1 MGTFQNN
8 FTSGRM
14 EKDLDERLVPENA
27 YRNALNV
34 TVDTSEASNVG
45 SAQNSLGNSKIN
57 DLATI
62 TGQPITNCRTIGAV
76 KYERD
81 NLIYWLV
88 AGDKFDAILE
98 YNEVSNSVIRV
109 LQSNKSTPTT
119 PSKLNFNHDFIV
131 TGINFI
137 DGKLFW
143 TDNYNPPRT
152 INISRAKSYSIDDV
166 RILNDIDVILVPPLN
181 SPKIEMFNDTDIQT
195 NNLEEKF
202 LYFSYRYKYIDGQY
216 SAMSPFSS
224 VAFIP
229 GFTGLDYDTGT
240 NNSMKNFYNS
250 VNVYFETGGLNVT
263 EIQLLVR
270 DVRNSNISIVESF
283 NKNFLNYTDN
293 DVEFFRFNNSKIYTI
308 LTSDQAGRLFDN
320 VPLLAKSQDFVEET
334 LMYGNYTQ
342 FRNISDCNN
351 TPINIKLKVGYLSTS
366 TEENDGSTPIS
377 TFRSDRDYEIGI
389 VYTDKYA
396 RATTVLTSKEN
407 TVYIPSTVSDKG
419 NSLKVTVS
427 NAPPCWATNWKLVIK
442 QSKKGYYNLFPITFY
457 EDYLFRYFMINL
469 TDLDKIKIGEY
480 IIFKSTAS
488 GPTYSNKKY
497 KILEIKEQSANFIPG
512 PNSQLA
518 GLYFKIKVDSVE
530 ELSASDIFTRSSYGI
545 GSGLVNR
552 AGGAVYKLPPDLLN
566 SHGLS
571 YIENPIHYGVG
582 DGDYLVLG
590 EANNANVLRDA
601 RVKVLIVSPTTY
613 KVLHTKNGQGGF
625 LGDAMIEEQATSN
638 IIYNS
643 VITTPSG
650 YKIKFNIGGS
660 FIAGD
665 YWVINRRYKNIV
677 TFDGL
682 PSQPFIGSLGNRI
695 CAAMIPGQD
704 WSDSNPEVDIAIE
717 KGAVIT
723 IRIQQDAYNPSI
735 NTNVQSFLPSPK
747 KYANIEE
754 WWYESGAKDIFV
766 FTGYYGGNLARSKV
780 FFRRGKDFIFAA
792 GTNTDTNNDS
802 NTIETGNIIDA
813 ETLKYPVRMVVVSDS
828 PLNNEETPEAVAQYN
843 QGQLSPSYNQPRIV
857 VNFSITQQVI
867 KNNCE
872 TEAKDNELD
881 IYHELSDT
889 YRVTGG
895 MHVVAWRYSDFT
907 VSPSGYTNLGQ
918 LSPGSA
924 PGPNDF
930 THNFLVG
937 DMIRVNSDNNANFP
951 SGGPNSTNY
960 EVIAVPDSYNV
971 VIALPFPGSGP
982 VTGGSISYNT
992 VDTNQTN
999 YSTAPAVVQINN
1011 TNTSNSDFNAW
1022 AFGDGLESDR
1032 ILDDYNYATHKYSIR
1047 ASAVSEDYKQKVSE
1061 NAICYSGIY
1070 GINTGVN
1077 RLNEFNLSIANFKYL
1092 AKEFGSIQ
1100 KLHAR
1105 DTDLLVFQ
1113 YDKISSVLY
1122 GKNLLSDAIGGGQ
1135 VVSIPEVLGTQLP
1148 FRTENGISA
1157 NPESFAT
1164 WGADV
1169 FCTDS
1174 RRGTV
1179 IRIVGNQ
1186 IEEINNGMS
1195 DYFKDLMRLNP
1206 NTQKL
1211 GAYDPYQGHYVL
1223 ASNERSSIACSL
1235 ELSRTSLTVR
1245 RTAPLTP
1252 VLLFTIITNGS
1263 WSVSL
1268 VDNGFGTN
1276 WVTGYATAGFGTQDI
1291 RGIIAYNGT
1300 GANRTVGFTVT
1311 YCFGL
1316 TKTFTLTQSKD
1327 NRIGVVVMVKK

>member
-34 TVDTSEASNVG
+34 TVDTSEGSNVG

-76 KYERD
+76 RYERD

-109 LQSNKSTPTT
+109 LQSNKATPTT
-119 PSKLNFNHDFIV
+119 PSKLNFNHNFIV

-229 GFTGLDYDTGT
+229 GFAGLDYDTGT
-240 NNSMKNFYNS
+240 NNSMKNSFNS

-320 VPLLAKSQDFVEET
+320 VPLLAKSQDFVGER

-366 TEENDGSTPIS
+366 TEVDTAIS

-457 EDYLFRYFMINL
+457 ENGLFRYFMISQ
-469 TDLDKIKIGEY
+469 TDLDKIKVGEY

-497 KILEIKEQSANFIPG
+497 KILEIKQQSANFITG
-512 PNSQLA
+512 SSQLA
-518 GLYFKIKVDSVE
+518 GLYFKIKVDSVS
-530 ELSASDIFTRSSYGI
+530 ELGSGAVFSHSSVGI
-545 GSGLVNR
+545 GGGVVDRQFVNKTP
-552 AGGAVYKLPPDLLN
+552 ADILN
-566 SHGLS
+566 SHGLE
-571 YIENPIHYGVG
+571 YREYPIHYGSG
-582 DGDYLVLG
+582 NKAALTLG
-590 EANNANVLRDA
+590 GSNEGSFADDA
-601 RVKVLIVSPTTY
+601 RVIIKIITATTY
-613 KVLHTKNGQGGF
+613 QVVFTKNGVG
-625 LGDAMIEEQATSN
+625 TSLSFPT
-638 IIYNS
+638 IMDQPETAIVYNS
-643 VITTPSG
+643 LITTPNGYSFMFNSG
-650 YKIKFNIGGS
+650 YSMIPN
-660 FIAGD
+660 D
-665 YWVINRRYKNIV
+665 YWVINCRKKQV
-677 TFDGL
+677 KGFGGL
-682 PSQPFIGSLGNRI
+682 SSAYAYSYTGSNQI
-695 CAAMIPGQD
+695 CAAIIPADG
-704 WSDSNPEVDIAIE
+704 WSSSNPETDVQIE
-717 KGAVIT
+717 KGAIIT
-723 IRIQQDAYNPSI
+723 IQISADVYNPSI
-735 NTNVQSFLPSPK
+735 NTNLQTFPPSPA
-747 KYANIEE
+747 KYENLEE
-754 WWYESGAKDIFV
+754 WWYESGAHNIFV
-766 FTGYYGGNLARSKV
+766 FTGYNGSNLGASNV
-780 FFRRGKDFIFAA
+780 FFRRGKDWLLS
-792 GTNTDTNNDS
+792 GGSDTDFDS
-802 NTIETGNIIDA
+802 NTIETGDIINA
-813 ETLKYPVRMVVVSDS
+813 ETLKYPIRMIIISDS
-828 PLNNEETPEAVAQYN
+828 PRNDRNSDESKAQYP
-843 QGQLSPSYNQPRIV
+843 LTSYNQPKIV
-857 VNFSITQQVI
+857 VGFTINQQVI

-889 YRVTGG
+889 YRVAGG

-951 SGGPNSTNY
+951 SGGPNNVLYKVT
-960 EVIAVPDSYNV
+960 AVPDSYNV

-1011 TNTSNSDFNAW
+1011 TTTSNSDFNAW

-1252 VLLFTIITNGS
+1252 ILLFTIITNGS
-1263 WSVSL
+1263 WSVAL
-1268 VDNGFGTN
+1268 VNNGFGTN

-1291 RGIIAYNGT
+1291 RGIVAYNGT
-1300 GANRTVGFTVT
+1300 GANRTIGCTVT

-1327 NRIGVVVMVKK
+1327 NRIGVVVMIKK

>member
-14 EKDLDERLVPENA
+14 EKDLDERLVPENT

-34 TVDTSEASNVG
+34 TVDTSEGSNVG

-88 AGDKFDAILE
+88 AGDKFDAIFE
-98 YNEVSNSVIRV
+98 YNEASNSVIRV

-229 GFTGLDYDTGT
+229 GFAGLDYDTGT
-240 NNSMKNFYNS
+240 NNSMKNYFNS

-293 DVEFFRFNNSKIYTI
+293 DVKFFRFNNSKIYTI

-320 VPLLAKSQDFVEET
+320 VPLLAKSQDFVGER

-351 TPINIKLKVGYLSTS
+351 TPISIKLKVGYLSTS
-366 TEENDGSTPIS
+366 TETNDGKTPIS

-396 RATTVLTSKEN
+396 RATTVLTSKDN

-457 EDYLFRYFMINL
+457 EDGLFRYFMINQ
-469 TDLDKIKIGEY
+469 TDLDKINIGEY
-480 IIFKSTAS
+480 VIFKSTAS

-497 KILEIKEQSANFIPG
+497 KILEIKQQSANFIAG
-512 PNSQLA
+512 PNPELA
-518 GLYFKIKVDSVE
+518 GLYFKIKVDSTA
-530 ELSASDIFTRSSYGI
+530 ELSASDIFTHSSYGI
-545 GSGLVNR
+545 GSGLVDR
-552 AGGAVYKLPPDLLN
+552 LGVYKCPPDLLN

-582 DGDYLVLG
+582 NKAYLVLG
-590 EANNANVLRDA
+590 QPNYSNNIYTVPYDA

-613 KVLHTKNGQGGF
+613 RVLHTKNTSGSF
-625 LGDAMIEEQATSN
+625 LGDDMTLEQATSN
-638 IIYNS
+638 IVYNS

-650 YKIKFNIGGS
+650 YKIKFTTGGS

-665 YWVINRRYKNIV
+665 YWIINRRYRNIV

-682 PSQPFIGSLGNRI
+682 PSQPFTSFLGNRI
-695 CAAMIPGQD
+695 CAAMIPGAG
-704 WSDSNPEVDIAIE
+704 WSTSNPEIDIPIE
-717 KGAVIT
+717 KGAIIT
-723 IRIQQDAYNPSI
+723 IRIQQDAYNPNI
-735 NTNVQSFLPSPK
+735 NTNVQSFPPSPGR
-747 KYANIEE
+747 YANIEE
-754 WWYESGAKDIFV
+754 WWYESGAKNIFV
-766 FTGYYGGNLARSKV
+766 FTGYHGGNLARSKV

-792 GTNTDTNNDS
+792 GTNTDSGNNS
-802 NTIETGNIIDA
+802 NTIETGNVIDA
-813 ETLKYPVRMVVVSDS
+813 QTLKYPMRMIIVSDS
-828 PLNNEETPEAVAQYN
+828 PLNNNSSDEGAERYGAQN
-843 QGQLSPSYNQPRIV
+843 TLTPSYNQPRIV
-857 VNFSITQQVI
+857 VNFSITQQVV

-895 MHVVAWRYSDFT
+895 MHMTTWRYSDYTF
-907 VSPSGYTNLGQ
+907 PANGKTNLGQ
-918 LSPGSA
+918 LSPGSI
-924 PGPNDF
+924 PSTGDYI
-930 THNFLVG
+930 HNFLPGETIYVT
-937 DMIRVNSDNNANFP
+937 SDNNSDMP
-951 SGGPNSTNY
+951 SGVYTIES
-960 EVIAVPDSYNV
+960 VPDNYNV
-971 VIALPFPGSGP
+971 IIDFPFPGNGFA
-982 VTGGSISYNT
+982 GGAASYNT

-1011 TNTSNSDFNAW
+1011 TTTSNSDFNAW

-1122 GKNLLSDAIGGGQ
+1122 GKNLLSDAIGGSQ

-1252 VLLFTIITNGS
+1252 ILLFTIITNGP
-1263 WSVSL
+1263 WSMAL

-1291 RGIIAYNGT
+1291 RGIVAYNGT

-1327 NRIGVVVMVKK
+1327 NRIGIVLIIKN